1 MRQLAGVV
9 GSLGLILAAY
19 LALTP
24 VAVPVPH
31 GDGRCGLAVVRYAA
45 QEHDDDANTQ
55 AIIDRC
61 EDVAADR
68 LVLAGISAGVGTVG
82 FLALRLVA
90 RRHDVVERRR
100 RAARRQRAEDE
111 AREAAELQARFEAAV
126 DRDTALRG

>member
-9 GSLGLILAAY
+9 GSLGLILAAS

-24 VAVPVPH
+24 VSVPVPH
-31 GDGRCGLAVVRYAA
+31 GDGRCGLTVVRYAA
-45 QEHDDDANTQ
+45 QEHDDDPNAQ

-61 EDVAADR
+61 EEVAADR
-68 LVLAGISAGVGTVG
+68 LVLAGISTGVGVVG
-82 FLALRLVA
+82 FLVLRLVA

-100 RAARRQRAEDE
+100 RTARRRRAAEE

-126 DRDTALRG
+126 ERDASVKG